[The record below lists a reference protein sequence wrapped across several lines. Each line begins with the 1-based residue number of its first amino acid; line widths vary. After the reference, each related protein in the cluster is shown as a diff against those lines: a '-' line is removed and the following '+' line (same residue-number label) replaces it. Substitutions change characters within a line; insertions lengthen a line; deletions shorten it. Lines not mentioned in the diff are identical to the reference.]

1 MRKPIRC
8 LTLIAALCLVPVT
21 SALHAAEND
30 ISLPGGFLQPSFD
43 TLVDEL
49 GMAVAYNPFSP
60 AEPLGITGFEIG
72 ASVSMVEI
80 DQATWDQVVGDG
92 SAPSRFPVPRLMARK
107 GLPFGFDVGATYTS
121 VPSSDITI
129 VGGELRKALLEGSMA
144 TPAVSVL
151 GHFSNLNGVDDLDLS
166 TYGVDLGISKG
177 FAMLTPYAGVGQV
190 WYDGS
195 ESAGLGLEDREESET
210 RSYVG
215 MRVSFFPLMNLVAQA
230 DFANVNSYTLR
241 LNLGF

>member
-8 LTLIAALCLVPVT
+8 LTLAAALSLAPAL
-21 SALHAAEND
+21 SAVQAAEND
-30 ISLPGGFLQPSFD
+30 IDLTGVGQPVFD

-49 GMAVAYNPFSP
+49 GMAIAYNPFSP
-60 AEPLGITGFEIG
+60 AETLGITGFEVG
-72 ASVSMVEI
+72 ASVSLVEI
-80 DQATWDQVVGDG
+80 DQGTWDQVVADG

-121 VPSSDITI
+121 VPSSDISI
-129 VGGELRKALLEGSMA
+129 VGGEVRKALLEGSMA

-190 WYDGS
+190 WYEGS
-195 ESAGLGLEDREESET
+195 ENNTTVTLSDRDASET
-210 RSYVG
+210 RSYLGLRVG
-215 MRVSFFPLMNLVAQA
+215 FMPFMNLVAQA
-230 DFANVNSYTLR
+230 DFATANSYTVR